1 MKCLSVLLPYR
12 IADSVLSDFV
22 GLYWN
27 IFWRTSVGSVVPRML
42 SAAVSVVCG
51 LLSYMQVSVMSG
63 DVPEYSVVM
72 VVRNVASWMWV
83 LSLVLGLGNHLLVRG
98 VAGGLV
104 ELLLVVDL
112 VAGVVD
118 VSSLTSGDC
127 GMIPTGRVNGGG
139 SGSW

>member
-42 SAAVSVVCG
+42 SAAVSVVCE

-83 LSLVLGLGNHLLVRG
+83 LSLVLGLGNHL
-98 VAGGLV
+98 
-104 ELLLVVDL
+104 
-112 VAGVVD
+112 
-118 VSSLTSGDC
+118 
-127 GMIPTGRVNGGG
+127 
-139 SGSW
+139 